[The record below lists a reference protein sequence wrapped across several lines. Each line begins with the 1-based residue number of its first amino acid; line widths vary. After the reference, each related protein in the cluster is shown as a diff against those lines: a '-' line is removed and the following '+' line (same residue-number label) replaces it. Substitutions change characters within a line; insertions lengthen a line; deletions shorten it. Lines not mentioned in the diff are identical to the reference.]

1 MFTGIIQT
9 TGILSSID
17 TRGGDVRLQ
26 VDAQGLS
33 NEVIAL
39 GDSIAVNGVCLTV
52 VDQQK
57 AANQYL
63 LAFDVSRE
71 SIDTTLIGQ
80 WQRGQRVNLELAM
93 LPTTRFGGHIVSGHV
108 DGVGEYV
115 RQQEDARS
123 WRIWFSA
130 PKQLLRYIA
139 TKGSITIDGI
149 SLTVNG
155 VEADEFHVNIV
166 PHTLQMTTLGDRKPG
181 DGVHLEI
188 DVVARY
194 LERLLT
200 ADADEKNAGDGISAD
215 LLRQHGYLKS

>member
-9 TGILSSID
+9 TGTLSSIE

-26 VDAQGLS
+26 VDAVGLAG
-33 NEVIAL
+33 EIIAL
-39 GDSIAVNGVCLTV
+39 GDSVAVNGVCLTV
-52 VDQQK
+52 VDQQQ
-57 AANQYL
+57 ASNQFL

-108 DGVGEYV
+108 DGIGEFV

-123 WRIWFSA
+123 WRMWFRA
-130 PKQLLRYIA
+130 PKTLLRYIA

-155 VEADEFHVNIV
+155 VEGDEFHVNIV

-200 ADADEKNAGDGISAD
+200 AESDDKTADSSVSAD